1 MAGFH
6 QNSNDR
12 EPAGEVRAQLQRAL
26 VALLT
31 EYHGRGPSR
40 AKVFVDENVVTC
52 VFEQPFTWAERRL
65 IDSGQ
70 EEHVH
75 RGRVLL
81 RQEQAERISAL
92 VEEATGRRPAWA
104 LRAFKDA
111 EADVR
116 ESIRLIRESPY
127 LLSREVRGTV
137 YDVATGRLTE
147 VR

>member
-75 RGRVLL
+75 RGRALL
-81 RQEQAERISAL
+81 RQKQAERITAL
-92 VEEATGRRPAWA
+92 VKKTTSRRLLAFLGQSHTNPDA
-104 LRAFKDA
+104 LVWVLLLEPLKD
-111 EADVR
+111 E
-116 ESIRLIRESPY
+116 
-127 LLSREVRGTV
+127 TV
-137 YDVATGRLTE
+137 LA
-147 VR
+147 